1 MSEIPPGGDVFSEAD
16 LAPGDDERRAVRRAL
31 IDRIA
36 ATVAVIALGLWA
48 GGLIALGACA
58 APFVFEFTPYP
69 FSGQAMGLAFR
80 RFDGIA
86 MTCGTI
92 VVGCEVAR
100 TLVARRRDPQLVAR
114 IRRALAI
121 LLACGAIYGGVRLTP
136 AILEM
141 HSTGVRRNVGA
152 EGAELERLHAQAEL
166 IGKATVPGALLLIVL
181 HLFTLKSALE
191 RLADEDEAIAPLPPG
206 PENP

>member
-1 MSEIPPGGDVFSEAD
+1 MSDVPPGSEVFSEAD
-16 LAPGDDERRAVRRAL
+16 LAPGDDERRALRRAL
-31 IDRIA
+31 VDRIA

-58 APFVFEFTPYP
+58 APFVFEYTPYP

-80 RFDGIA
+80 RFDAIA

-100 TLVARRRDPQLVAR
+100 TLVSRRRDSQLVPR

-121 LLACGAIYGGVRLTP
+121 MLACGAIYVGLRLTP
-136 AILEM
+136 AIIDM
-141 HSTGVRRNVGA
+141 HSAGVRRNVGA
-152 EGAELERLHAQAEL
+152 EGTELERLHAQAEL

-191 RLADEDEAIAPLPPG
+191 RLAEEDEALAPLPPG
-206 PENP
+206 PTEP